1 MKRGYLK
8 ILLPYAF
15 AIFGTAALTMVML
28 ALGNHFNPTTVALIF
43 LLFVLFLATVFTSN
57 PALVASVLAML
68 CFNYFFLPP
77 VGTFRVADPEN
88 WIALFAFLVVAVTA
102 GQLSAKARHRAEE
115 AERLYHELQGAFEK
129 ASQTEALKRSE
140 KLKSALLDAVTHDL
154 RTPLTSIKASATT
167 LLEDLKGKLN
177 EQPKT
182 DNNSIQLDDEA
193 RREFVEIIN
202 EESDRLNK
210 FIGGMV
216 SLAKVEAGALHLR
229 KSWSKVE
236 EIINDAVE
244 RAKMRLDSHYIA
256 IEIERELPVISVDA
270 NSIVEVVYT
279 LLDNAAKYSL
289 PKSKIRILANRAANE
304 TIEIAVEDC
313 GRGVSAEMREKV
325 FDKFFRAAEDEIHTT
340 SSGLGF
346 PLSQQSTYSTS
357 NL

>member
-202 EESDRLNK
+202 EESDRFCCAVCSDFYHLL
-210 FIGGMV
+210 F
-216 SLAKVEAGALHLR
+216 SRCPAGKILHITIP
-229 KSWSKVE
+229 E
-236 EIINDAVE
+236 
-244 RAKMRLDSHYIA
+244 
-256 IEIERELPVISVDA
+256 SV
-270 NSIVEVVYT
+270 
-279 LLDNAAKYSL
+279 
-289 PKSKIRILANRAANE
+289 
-304 TIEIAVEDC
+304 
-313 GRGVSAEMREKV
+313 
-325 FDKFFRAAEDEIHTT
+325 
-340 SSGLGF
+340 
-346 PLSQQSTYSTS
+346 
-357 NL
+357 